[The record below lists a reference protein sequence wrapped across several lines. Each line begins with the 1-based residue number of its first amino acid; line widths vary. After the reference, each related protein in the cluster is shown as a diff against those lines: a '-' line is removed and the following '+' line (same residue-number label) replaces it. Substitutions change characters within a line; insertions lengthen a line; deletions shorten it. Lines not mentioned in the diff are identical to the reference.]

1 MYYKRIQTPL
11 GSIRIEADNKGIC
24 NISFCQEEE
33 KEPQKDWED
42 KDCQVLLQA
51 EKQLIE
57 YMQADEKNLSCQ
69 LSVQGTEF
77 QRKVWRELVIY
88 LMARQELMD
97 RLQH

>member
-1 MYYKRIQTPL
+1 MMYYKRIQTPL

-57 YMQADEKNLSCQ
+57 YMQ
-69 LSVQGTEF
+69 GR
-77 QRKVWRELVIY
+77 RKKFELPWSGGSFVIY